1 MVAEKLRLIEVSEA
15 CRIISL
21 SRSFYATCTCT
32 FVAVDKGF
40 LHHDSPSI
48 DSIDLFRLALA
59 VSNIVAFKTCGPRN
73 SKDMACQ
80 EILGPSQVRKCRI
93 SLSVFPGQEAF
104 GGWNEENLKQ
114 CQLLVHGGLR
124 YGSTALSLAG
134 WYTYMVVDWIA
145 LGR

>member
-15 CRIISL
+15 CDSISL
-21 SRSFYATCTCT
+21 SRSFYAKYICT

-48 DSIDLFRLALA
+48 DCIDLFRLALA
-59 VSNIVAFKTCGPRN
+59 VSNIVAFESCGPRY

-80 EILGPSQVRKCRI
+80 EILGPSQVGKCRI

-104 GGWNEENLKQ
+104 GGWNEEDLEQ
-114 CQLLVHGGLR
+114 CQLLIRGSLR
-124 YGSTALSLAG
+124 YGQTALSPA
-134 WYTYMVVDWIA
+134 
-145 LGR
+145 